1 MPLKSR
7 HKVLGMLFLVSI
19 ITYLDRIA
27 ISAAA
32 PKISEELGL
41 SPAQMGL
48 VFSAFVL
55 AYGLFEI
62 PGGWMG
68 DRFGPRLILTRIV
81 VWWSIFTAATGTS
94 LISSSSCART
104 SSAETGCTPLTPR
117 DDCTVSAVST
127 ATP

>member
-32 PKISEELGL
+32 PKISDELGL

-62 PGGWMG
+62 PGGW
-68 DRFGPRLILTRIV
+68 R
-81 VWWSIFTAATGTS
+81 A
-94 LISSSSCART
+94 
-104 SSAETGCTPLTPR
+104 
-117 DDCTVSAVST
+117 TVSDPV
-127 ATP
+127 